1 MNNIKKEKQE
11 EKKQNKVVITKKQIV
26 KTEKGITILVLI
38 ITIII
43 LLILAGITI
52 SSITGENGIINNAG
66 NAKESTEIDS
76 EKEAVETATVE
87 AMDKNKYGNIVK
99 SELQEELN
107 KDLGNGITDVLDGD
121 NDEYIVKFIQSERY
135 YTVNTNGDV
144 EYIQVTNGEKILTVQ
159 CVDSKNQIL
168 SEYQYVILKDK
179 YTKNAPEIAGYIPNE
194 EMITGKITEDTTIT
208 FMYYIIFNNED
219 TLVFTGLDQYGNI
232 TTSESQIVSYMLG
245 DGSSTYGNALKEK
258 EISGVLIIPETYKGK
273 KVTRI
278 GQNAFRKCNNIY
290 DLEISDNIEKIDS
303 YAFNSVNNM
312 QSLVIGQ
319 NVTSIGSYT
328 FWHCGNL
335 KSVTFKNN
343 NDCWGITSFGECGN
357 WNEIS
362 IDNTNSRYKIEENIL
377 YSADGKIL
385 KLCPRGRAG
394 DFVIPEMVETIDQ
407 SAFGYTFSLSSVIIT
422 DNVKQININAFNS
435 SCIKSIVVGK
445 NVENIGTGAF
455 NNCQY
460 LKNVTIDS
468 LVIAENLNTSTSC
481 GNLLNSAETIYLK
494 EEITNVGEFIT
505 TNYTQTDSD
514 KTGYVKYIK

>member
-11 EKKQNKVVITKKQIV
+11 EKKQNKVVVTKKQIV

-66 NAKESTEIDS
+66 NAKESAEIDS

-87 AMDKNKYGNIVK
+87 VMGKNKYGNVVK

-168 SEYQYVILKDK
+168 SEYQYTILKDK
-179 YTKNAPEIAGYIPNE
+179 YTKNAPEIAGYIPHE
-194 EMITGKITEDTTIT
+194 EMITGEITEDTTIT
-208 FMYYIIFNNED
+208 FMYYMIFNNEN
-219 TLVFTGLDQYGNI
+219 TLVFTGLDYSGNI

-273 KVTRI
+273 KVIRI
-278 GQNAFRKCNNIY
+278 GQHAFRECHNIY
-290 DLEISDNIEKIDS
+290 D
-303 YAFNSVNNM
+303 
-312 QSLVIGQ
+312 
-319 NVTSIGSYT
+319 
-328 FWHCGNL
+328 
-335 KSVTFKNN
+335 
-343 NDCWGITSFGECGN
+343 
-357 WNEIS
+357 
-362 IDNTNSRYKIEENIL
+362 
-377 YSADGKIL
+377 
-385 KLCPRGRAG
+385 
-394 DFVIPEMVETIDQ
+394 
-407 SAFGYTFSLSSVIIT
+407 
-422 DNVKQININAFNS
+422 
-435 SCIKSIVVGK
+435 
-445 NVENIGTGAF
+445 
-455 NNCQY
+455 
-460 LKNVTIDS
+460 
-468 LVIAENLNTSTSC
+468 
-481 GNLLNSAETIYLK
+481 
-494 EEITNVGEFIT
+494 
-505 TNYTQTDSD
+505 
-514 KTGYVKYIK
+514 

>member
-1 MNNIKKEKQE
+1 MNNIKNKETE
-11 EKKQNKVVITKKQIV
+11 AKKQNKVVITKKQRI
-26 KTEKGITILVLI
+26 KTEKGITILVLV
-38 ITIII
+38 ITIIV

-52 SSITGENGIINNAG
+52 NAITGNNGLIQNAG
-66 NAKESTEIDS
+66 NAKESAEIDS
-76 EKEAVETATVE
+76 EREAVETATVE
-87 AMDKNKYGNIVK
+87 AMGKNKYGNVVK

-168 SEYQYVILKDK
+168 SEYQYTILKDE
-179 YTKNAPEIAGYIPNE
+179 YEKNAPEIAGYIPNQ

-208 FMYYIIFNNED
+208 FMYYMIFNNED
-219 TLVFTGLDQYGNI
+219 TLVFTGLDYSGNI
-232 TTSESQIVSYMLG
+232 TTGESQIVSYMLG

-258 EISGVLIIPETYKGK
+258 EISGVLIIPGTYNGK

-278 GQNAFRKCNNIY
+278 GQYAFRECDNIY
-290 DLEISDNIEKIDS
+290 NVEISDNIEKIDNM
-303 YAFNSVNNM
+303 AFNNASNIE
-312 QSLVIGQ
+312 SLVIGK
-319 NVTSIGSYT
+319 NVTSIGSYI
-328 FWHCGNL
+328 FWNCDNL
-335 KSVTFKNN
+335 KSVIFKNSMDN
-343 NDCWGITSFGECGN
+343 WGVFSFGSCGN
-357 WNEIS
+357 WTEIYTES
-362 IDNTNSRYKIEENIL
+362 NSSYTVEDDIL
-377 YSADGKIL
+377 YSADGKTL
-385 KLCPRGRAG
+385 KLCPRGRTG
-394 DFVIPEMVETIDQ
+394 DFVVPETVETIDQ
-407 SAFGYTFSLSSVIIT
+407 SAFAYTNSLSSVTIT
-422 DNVKQININAFNS
+422 DNVKQINTNAFNS
-435 SCIKSIVVGK
+435 SYINSIIIGK
-445 NVENIGTGAF
+445 NVENIGNVAF

-468 LVIAENLNTSTSC
+468 LVIAENLNTSNSC